1 MSYRPLPK
9 QVTIKRSKVEGLGLF
24 STMPIEKDTE
34 LGITHYRTEK
44 QTDNGVIRTPLGGFI
59 NHSDYPN
66 CVLEIRGDEYY
77 LITKKLIITGEEL
90 TLKYQMYN
98 INDS

>member
-9 QVTIKRSKVEGLGLF
+9 EVTVKRSKVEGLGLF
-24 STMPIEKDTE
+24 STMP
-34 LGITHYRTEK
+34 HYRTERPSEH
-44 QTDNGVIRTPLGGFI
+44 GVIRTPLGGFI

-66 CVLEIRGDEYY
+66 CKLEIRGDEYF
-77 LITKKLIITGEEL
+77 LITEKLIITGEEL
-90 TLKYQMYN
+90 TLQYHMYN

>member
-9 QVTIKRSKVEGLGLF
+9 EVTVKRSKVEGLGLF
-24 STMPIEKDTE
+24 STMPIEKGTE
-34 LGITHYRTEK
+34 LGITHYRTERPSEH
-44 QTDNGVIRTPLGGFI
+44 GVIRTPLGGFI

-66 CVLEIRGDEYY
+66 CKLEIRGDEYF
-77 LITKKLIITGEEL
+77 LITEKLIITGEEL
-90 TLKYQMYN
+90 TLKYQLYS